1 MIIRT
6 FSDPVLRR
14 VASPIRRLGADASRL
29 AARMVKT
36 MRAHRGV
43 GLAAPQVGVSRR
55 LIIVDTGDGLRV
67 LVNPKITRATG
78 AAVDWEGCLSFPG
91 LLAEVERAQTVGVE
105 GLGLD
110 GRPAWIEAEDFLARV
125 LQHELDHLDGVVILD
140 RARSVERVEPSATS
154 EAEPTGLGGPPGPGL
169 AGAERIDAV
178 GAGDAGDPGTAHPLR
193 VAFLGTPGFACPTLE
208 SLVAAGHAVV
218 GVATQPDRPG
228 GRGGHLIRASAVKQ
242 TAQAFGLPVWQGEA
256 SEAKASL
263 AKVLAG
269 WRAEV
274 AVVVAYGVI
283 LPEPVLA
290 APRLGCLNL
299 HASLLPD
306 YRGAAPV
313 QRAILDGRSVTG
325 VTVIKMD
332 AGVDTGDILAQREV
346 PIGPDDTGGT
356 LHDKLAAV
364 GAELVLHTL
373 ELLGAGTVAP
383 RPQPSGPSAPAPRLG
398 PEDEIVDWRR
408 TAAEIERQVRALLPE
423 PGAYTLLGER
433 RVKVLRAA
441 MVRAP
446 GARGAA
452 GKLDQPAKLGGPG
465 TVVGF
470 DGGSPVV
477 ATGKGLLALR
487 LVQPAGGTRLSG
499 PDFVNGYRLA
509 AGDRFGDRPSD
520 LQVGG

>member
-1 MIIRT
+1 VIIRT

-67 LVNPKITRATG
+67 LVNPKLTRAAG
-78 AAVDWEGCLSFPG
+78 AVVDWEGCLSFPG

-110 GRPAWIEAEDFLARV
+110 GRPAWIEAEDFLARI

-140 RARSVERVEPSATS
+140 RARSVECAEPSATS
-154 EAEPTGLGGPPGPGL
+154 EAELSGLGVPTGPGPT
-169 AGAERIDAV
+169 GAERADAV
-178 GAGDAGDPGTAHPLR
+178 DAGDVGDPGTAHPLR

-218 GVATQPDRPG
+218 GVVTQPDRPV
-228 GRGGHLIRASAVKQ
+228 GRGGHHIRASAVKQ
-242 TAQAFGLPVWQGEA
+242 TAQAFGLPVWQGDA
-256 SEAKASL
+256 SEAKTSL

-283 LPEPVLA
+283 LPERVLA
-290 APRLGCLNL
+290 APGLGCLNL

-306 YRGAAPV
+306 YRGAAPI

-325 VTVIKMD
+325 VTVIRMD

-346 PIGPDDTGGT
+346 PIGPDDTSGT
-356 LHDKLAAV
+356 LHDKLAGV

-373 ELLGAGTVAP
+373 ELLGAGRVAP

-398 PEDEIVDWRR
+398 PEDEILDWRR
-408 TAAEIERQVRALLPE
+408 TAAELERQVRALLPG
-423 PGAYTLLGER
+423 PGAYTLLGGR
-433 RVKVLRAA
+433 RVKVLRAEII
-441 MVRAP
+441 RAP
-446 GARGAA
+446 GTGATT
-452 GKLDQPAKLGGPG
+452 GKLDQPAKPGAPG

-470 DGGSPVV
+470 DDGSPVV
-477 ATGKGLLALR
+477 LTGKGRLALR
-487 LVQPAGGTRLSG
+487 LVQPAGGTRLAG

-509 AGDRFGDRPSD
+509 AGDRFDDRPSD
-520 LQVGG
+520 LQGGA